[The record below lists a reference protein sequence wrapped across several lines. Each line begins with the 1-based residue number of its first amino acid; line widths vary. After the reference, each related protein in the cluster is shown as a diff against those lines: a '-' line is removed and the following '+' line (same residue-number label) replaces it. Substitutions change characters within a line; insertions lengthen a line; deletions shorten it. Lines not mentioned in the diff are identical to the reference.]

1 MTTRYERRQK
11 LGKKLGVEIKG
22 VPLHMLKK
30 MHDQK
35 FPKIETPKPQ
45 AVKGAKDKVKLTS
58 GDIDASKFP
67 PADLCDRN
75 GKPLHGF
82 ALQKR
87 VEKLARTGDAPE
99 NTAVVTTTPVT
110 DSIDVVRFEAVEKS
124 VGEMKSILETL
135 VSAVS
140 QPTK

>member
-11 LGKKLGVEIKG
+11 LGKKLGVDIKG

-45 AVKGAKDKVKLTS
+45 AVKGAKGTIKVTG
-58 GDIDASKFP
+58 GDIDVSKLP

-75 GKPLHGF
+75 GKPLHGV
-82 ALQKR
+82 ALEKR
-87 VEKLARTGDAPE
+87 VEKLARTGNAPE

-110 DSIDVVRFEAVEKS
+110 DSVDSVRFEAIEKS
-124 VGEMKSILETL
+124 VGEMKSMFEALL
-135 VSAVS
+135 NAVS
-140 QPTK
+140 EPSK